1 MIPQSTSEAKKD
13 KKKKSKLEF
22 KKPQILPSSQKLKK
36 LFLNMKKQ
44 SCILYSTLAVI
55 LLIVVTNITRCHD
68 AILKEAVYQALTTMD
83 VETKNEIMQR
93 AKSIPSP
100 LRKRHHPIAG
110 LNCKDHGGPSD
121 PSEMVYWN
129 DIPADSKYVSPF
141 YDEEKYITFE
151 PDRGKK
157 DKKIYVSSRRFF
169 L

>member
-1 MIPQSTSEAKKD
+1 MNLQSPSEAKKD

-22 KKPQILPSSQKLKK
+22 KPQILPSSRKQKKTWNIK
-36 LFLNMKKQ
+36 TQ
-44 SCILYSTLAVI
+44 TSYVLYSTIATI
-55 LLIVVTNITRCHD
+55 FLIVVTNIARCHEE
-68 AILKEAVYQALTTMD
+68 ILKEAVYQALTTLD
-83 VETKNEIMQR
+83 VESKNEIMQR
-93 AKSIPSP
+93 AKSLPSP

-121 PSEMVYWN
+121 TSEMVYWN

-157 DKKIYVSSRRFF
+157 
-169 L
+169 